1 MPRKTFLTALFLM
14 LGFLASGSFAR
25 AQSATP
31 PAPPPLPSP
40 TPTATTPPAILII
53 QPTPAPTPAPQG
65 NLLEQ
70 FWQTYRTA
78 IITALI
84 SALIGG
90 ILVGVWLKQMAEQLA
105 KWTSQLFH
113 FLFDRFASAPLLRW
127 RFEKQYRETLAAAVQ
142 KLASSPLVDRE
153 VQLDKVYVPVQLT
166 EETHALGETR
176 LEDYYQW
183 KEDRRRQQRQRALS
197 PWEAVQR
204 FDRLVVLGDPGA
216 GKTTYLAHLAFLC
229 ARRERLPT
237 YTPLFIR
244 FRDIGDVTRLE
255 EAFPKALAE
264 RNFPNA
270 ARFIERRLK
279 TGRCLILLD
288 GLDEVPTETRHQQV
302 IELVQNFAD
311 RDHRTQGRGNI
322 LVISSRTYSYE
333 HGQQLTGFTK
343 TEVMEFDRPDI
354 ERFAYNWFGET
365 QTPLAAEL
373 IAELQKTPRFLDLAR
388 NPLLLLLITFR
399 YERERNLPKLRAELY
414 QHCIYTRIISWN
426 TQRGTHRGR
435 FGETDKW
442 RMLRELALDFYREAW
457 PRLLD
462 KEALLA
468 WLEKFAANL
477 HFPEDTTPATL
488 LDEVTGTSGLL
499 QEWAIGRYGFSHQT
513 LQEYFAAE
521 GVDRLGQKEGAALLE
536 SHFEDPAWKEIILLY
551 CGLADK
557 ADLLLRRL
565 LVRAKRGG
573 KMLWLLA
580 GRGLTEGAR
589 GVDPSVIQQIAERQ
603 VALLYQEPTGEE
615 ALTPEESDELIAG
628 LKTYAAALL
637 SEQVESLLA
646 GDTASAALLAARLLP
661 DTAPPAL
668 KEAVSAGWRPSPA
681 PRTWKNA
688 APPPPPSAGSG
699 PRPPP
704 RSWPGWRT
712 PTPPPAPR
720 PPAPC
725 AASEAW
731 TT

>member
-442 RMLRELALDFYREAW
+442 RMLRELAPDFYREAW